1 MSGETI
7 RAFLAV
13 ELSVEAREQARRAID
28 ALRPCVLGRAE
39 SVRWIPVENLHLTL
53 KFLGSIDSDRVP
65 QLLSTA
71 AAKLAGEAPFE
82 IELGGLGAFPNARKA
97 RVLWLGVS
105 SGAAQLARLARK
117 LDAAARRIGVSRE
130 RRAFH
135 AHLTL
140 GRVRQPGG
148 GVALERA
155 RAPEGS
161 PFRVEEVVLFES
173 RLAPTGATYAPLARL
188 PLRPN
193 EGDED
198 AAVPD
203 YELAPEM

>member
-1 MSGETI
+1 MSRETI
-7 RAFLAV
+7 RTFLAV
-13 ELSVEAREQARRAID
+13 ELPGEARAQARSAID
-28 ALRPCVLGRAE
+28 ALRPCVLGPPE

-53 KFLGSIDSDRVP
+53 KFLGSIDPDQVP
-65 QLLSTA
+65 RLLSGA
-71 AAKLAGEAPFE
+71 AAKLAGEEPFE
-82 IELGGLGAFPNARKA
+82 VELGGLGAFPNARKA

-105 SGAAQLARLARK
+105 RGAAQLARLARK

-140 GRVRQPGG
+140 GRMRQPGG

-155 RAPEGS
+155 RAPEGR
-161 PFRVEEVVLFES
+161 PFQVEEVVLFES
-173 RLAPTGATYAPLARL
+173 RLAPTGATYVPLARL
-188 PLRPN
+188 PLRPI

-198 AAVPD
+198 AVVPD
-203 YELAPEM
+203 HELAPEI